1 MLRNAGVEF
10 GRIIYITKVLTY
22 TKQASLHFPG
32 INKLSRLNKKKKRR
46 KRRRRKR
53 KKNKNKKKYSQIEKM
68 DLNKFM

>member
-1 MLRNAGVEF
+1 MLVLLRDVP
-10 GRIIYITKVLTY
+10 ITIASVI
-22 TKQASLHFPG
+22 ASLHFPG